1 MRYFKIYHNNITV
14 SKAYWEISK
23 DDFDTELGD
32 YAAQNTPDF
41 EDEDGNPDYDA
52 CEKAMDEVITK
63 AEKDAKGEN
72 GFNMGDYSLYIR
84 DDDSDMYDIP
94 RENR

>member
-14 SKAYWEISK
+14 KKAYWEISK

-41 EDEDGNPDYDA
+41 EDEDGNLDYDA
-52 CEKAMDEVITK
+52 CEKAMDEVISK
-63 AEKDAKGEN
+63 AEAEAMSEN
-72 GFNMGDYSLYIR
+72 GFNAGDYNLYIR

-94 RENR
+94 RENK